1 MKRRA
6 LFLVLLM
13 LGLGVQAQVIIK
25 HGENGKQVDFGDD
38 KLVKMLFDV
47 DGKNNG
53 DDIEFVRQ
61 SGDILVFDVDEIYA
75 MKFAENYSTV
85 EDVKRSGETAI
96 AYDADAY
103 RVYIVNVKETN
114 GAICIFNA
122 EGKSVKR
129 AEGVSVS
136 VDDLPD
142 GLYVVTYNMEL
153 NAKIVKK

>member
-25 HGENGKQVDFGDD
+25 HGENGERIDFGND

-47 DGKNNG
+47 NGKNNG

-75 MKFAENYSTV
+75 MKFADDYSTI
-85 EDVKRSGETAI
+85 EDVKRVGEAAI
-96 AYDADAY
+96 VYDAASY
-103 RVYIVNVKETN
+103 RVYIVNVEEAD

-122 EGKSVKR
+122 EGKPVKR

-136 VDDLPD
+136 VADLPD